1 MKLKLSSMLLLGIFI
16 LIIGGLFT
24 SGFMLKKQYDTINKK
39 DGFWYYNQIA
49 STPFKHI
56 KIERNS
62 RKKAEDDF
70 YKSVSVTGKITFEV
84 EAGDTYKVVSNPNRN
99 RYIWDSYQEDTLS
112 AKLIDDT
119 LFIKVPMY
127 SNYYDNNRH
136 ITYDIRITMPYLAS
150 ITCVNTSLE
159 LIGYNKKSLTIDLSG
174 ESVLTFLYGINEMTA
189 INATLKDESKLELPK
204 MLKLNNLGVDLKD
217 KSTLKMPIIGVK
229 SLKLSVED
237 STSIEA
243 PSTLFKKGIEK

>member
-1 MKLKLSSMLLLGIFI
+1 MKLKLSSMFLLGIFI
-16 LIIGGLFT
+16 LIISGMFT
-24 SGFMLKKQYDTINKK
+24 SSFMLKKQYDTINKK

-62 RKKAEDDF
+62 PKKAEDDF
-70 YKSVSVTGKITFEV
+70 YRSVSVTGKITFEV
-84 EAGDTYKVVSNPNRN
+84 EEGDKYKVISNPNKD
-99 RYIWDSYQEDTLS
+99 RYMWESNQDDTLS

-119 LFIKVPMY
+119 LFIKVPNH
-127 SNYYDNNRH
+127 SRYYDNNRP
-136 ITYDIRITMPYLAS
+136 ITYDIRVTMPYLAS

-174 ESVLTFLYGINEMTA
+174 ESILTFLYGINEMTA

-204 MLKLNNLGVDLKD
+204 MLKLDTLCVDLKD
-217 KSTLKMPIIGVK
+217 KSSLKMPIMGVK